1 LQNNAEH
8 CKTAQQNCKKGR
20 TAKQLKNCEKA
31 HSTAQQCTALR
42 NSARHCTTVHGTA
55 QQCTALRNSSRHC
68 TMGQLSLR
76 GGIKMALVQV
86 SKLSDQFFPL
96 LFLFFFFS
104 FLFCWLFRERSP
116 SHFFN
121 QPLDF
126 PFLLEK

>member
-76 GGIKMALVQV
+76 GGKNGSCSSFQTFGPIF
-86 SKLSDQFFPL
+86 STPFSF
-96 LFLFFFFS
+96 FLFFFFILLAFPRTVS
-104 FLFCWLFRERSP
+104 KP
-116 SHFFN
+116 FF
-121 QPLDF
+121 
-126 PFLLEK
+126 